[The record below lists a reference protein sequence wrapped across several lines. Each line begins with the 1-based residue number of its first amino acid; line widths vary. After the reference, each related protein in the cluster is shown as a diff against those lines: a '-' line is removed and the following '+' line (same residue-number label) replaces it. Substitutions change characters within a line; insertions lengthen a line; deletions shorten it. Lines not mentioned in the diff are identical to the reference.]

1 MQEDVSRAARF
12 RTMPRAMKLLV
23 SEVIHMTETSITLLN
38 RLRQSDD
45 PEMWTQLVGLYGP
58 LLRTWLCR
66 YDVQSADT
74 DDLTQEVLFAV
85 A

>member
-1 MQEDVSRAARF
+1 MSRAARF

-58 LLRTWLCR
+58 LLQTWLCR